1 MKFTAEQIEYLERVI
16 ELEGLDI
23 VGVKDHIWGNVDGYV
38 TGHIGDNLRGDTLR
52 NVFGEV
58 I

>member
-23 VGVKDHIWGNVDGYV
+23 TGVKDHIWGNVDGYV
-38 TGHIGDNLRGDTLR
+38 TGYIWDGLKGDTHR

>member
-38 TGHIGDNLRGDTLR
+38 TGYIWDGLKGDTHR